1 MSRSIRIC
9 SYLMLP
15 LLYLLVNV
23 KLAQLG
29 ESFPVT
35 IVTFLPVL
43 LLLFIERIN
52 IKKLLIALGVGG
64 GLTAF
69 NYLFGQSLDASK
81 YVTSAMLFVYTV
93 IIIGMVW
100 SIRFKT
106 ISPHN
111 YRKILRSFWLVV
123 GLVVGLAAIE
133 MTQII
138 LSGSSSVMEVIS
150 KYLIYSNSYVLNFI
164 KFGGKR
170 TTALYFEPA
179 FFALALISIWLSI
192 KQFGI
197 KTPKSDA
204 MILLGVIL
212 SGSFSGVMTFILF
225 YLLEWVF
232 QYLNKDAIK
241 KKLPLAI
248 ISLSVFLIGVVFA
261 FPYISTRLGD
271 LGTEGS
277 SSYYRIVGPLVMVGY
292 SLLNID
298 GVVRFGSLYEYVASF
313 GIFNGAD
320 VGKTIDNGLYLL
332 IIYFSWFAVILALW
346 YMGTVMK
353 MMLNAFGD
361 NQNYRVQLY
370 LFTPLSL
377 FFTGSVFSPEYAF
390 LIVCPFILRK
400 ALNIAR

>member
-212 SGSFSGVMTFILF
+212 SGSFSGVMAFILF